1 MVKTDKSE
9 QLVFRSLGER
19 AVTVS
24 LGGTD
29 SSGLAPG
36 FWLPFVRHLEAA
48 PFPGFVEAVAGIHT
62 ATVYYDPYL
71 LYQGLDRIMPV
82 LGSLDAME
90 PESLQDVVCGLLE
103 LEWGK
108 VQEQSEGLSRL
119 IEIPV
124 RYGGSWGPDLEE
136 VAALCG
142 ITPGE
147 WIRQHSTGEY
157 RVLMIG
163 FVPGFPYL
171 DGLPEQLAVDRL
183 PTPRL
188 RVPAG
193 SVAVGGSQTGIYPL
207 ESPGGWRLVGRTPLS
222 LFRPDHTE
230 PSLLRTGDT
239 VRFVPV
245 EEEPLP

>member
-1 MVKTDKSE
+1 MVATDKNK
-9 QLVFRSLGER
+9 LLAFRSLGER

-24 LGGTD
+24 LGGSD
-29 SSGLAPG
+29 CSGIAPG
-36 FWLPFVRHLEAA
+36 FWLPFVRHLEAS

-71 LYQGLDRIMPV
+71 LYRGLDRIMPV
-82 LGSLDAME
+82 WLELEALR

-103 LEWGK
+103 LEWAK
-108 VQEQSEGLSRL
+108 VQEQPEAMPRL

-124 RYGGSWGPDLEE
+124 SYGGSWGPDLEE

-142 ITPGE
+142 ITPAE
-147 WIRQHSTGEY
+147 WIRQHSTAEY

-171 DGLPEQLAVDRL
+171 DGLPKQLAVDRL

-222 LFRPDHTE
+222 LFRPDHAE
-230 PSLLRTGDT
+230 PSLLRTGDR
-239 VRFVPV
+239 VRFVPL
-245 EEEPLP
+245 EEALL

>member
-1 MVKTDKSE
+1 MEAERKK
-9 QLVFRSLGER
+9 LIFRSLGER

-24 LGGTD
+24 LDGLDG
-29 SSGLAPG
+29 SGIVPG
-36 FWLPFVRHLEAA
+36 FWLPFVRHLEVS
-48 PFPGFVEAVAGIHT
+48 PFPGFVEAVAGILS

-71 LYQGLDRIMPV
+71 LYRGLDRLRPV
-82 LGSLDAME
+82 WPKLDAMG
-90 PESLQDVVCGLLE
+90 PESLQDVVCGMLE
-103 LEWGK
+103 LEWAK
-108 VQEQSEGLSRL
+108 VQEQPEAPPRTVN
-119 IEIPV
+119 IPV
-124 RYGGSWGPDLEE
+124 HYGGWWGPDLEE

-142 ITPGE
+142 IAPAE
-147 WIRQHSTGEY
+147 WIRQHSAAEY

-222 LFRPDHTE
+222 LFRSDHVE
-230 PSLLRTGDT
+230 PSLLRTGDR

-245 EEEPLP
+245 EQWL

>member
-1 MVKTDKSE
+1 METDKNKL
-9 QLVFRSLGER
+9 LVFRSLGER

-24 LGGTD
+24 LGGSG
-29 SSGLAPG
+29 SSGIAPG
-36 FWLPFVRHLEAA
+36 FWLSFVRQLEAS

-62 ATVYYDPYL
+62 AAVYYDPYL
-71 LYQGLDRIMPV
+71 LYQGLDRITPV
-82 LGSLDAME
+82 LGALDALE
-90 PESLQDVVCGLLE
+90 PESLQDVVCRLLE
-103 LEWGK
+103 LEWAK
-108 VQEQSEGLSRL
+108 VQEKPEGLSRQ

-124 RYGGSWGPDLEE
+124 YYGGSWGPDLEE

-142 ITPGE
+142 LTPAE
-147 WIRQHSTGEY
+147 WIRQHSSAEY

-207 ESPGGWRLVGRTPLS
+207 DSPGGWRLVGRTPLS
-222 LFRPDHTE
+222 LFRPNHAE
-230 PSLLRTGDT
+230 PSLLRTGDR
-239 VRFVPV
+239 VRFVPA